1 MLFACRELT
10 RVQCSRYV
18 LTMDFEKAARDRT
31 RDMVFAP
38 YRDEMVSRAGID
50 AAMQILDDA
59 AEKVLDFHMQTADVQ
74 AAIDYLRKRMGRPAL
89 LDRFWSNLVIEDQA
103 MRFEA
108 VQLSLKAIKREVGL
122 D

>member
-1 MLFACRELT
+1 
-10 RVQCSRYV
+10 
-18 LTMDFEKAARDRT
+18 
-31 RDMVFAP
+31 MVFAP

-74 AAIDYLRKRMGRPAL
+74 AAIDYLRKRMGRSASL
-89 LDRFWSNLVIEDQA
+89 GRFWSNLVIENQA